1 MMEMKD
7 CYPTRGGQ
15 EATISPRLDPVA
27 YQDWKPYAPIT
38 AKQLSHFDEQGFLVL
53 DGLFDEDE
61 IAQMQQAAFTLL
73 KDPEGIDEQT
83 VILEPHDREVRS
95 IFRIHRQC
103 PSMRRLA
110 SDERIAGIVRFLL
123 DDDVYI
129 HQSRLNFKPGF
140 NGTEFY
146 WHSDFETWHAEDGMP
161 RMRAI
166 SASILLTENSEQ
178 NGPLMVIPG
187 SHLHFLSCQGE
198 TPEDHYRASLRK
210 QEVGTPDPESLS
222 RLVAQGG
229 LRSIPGKP
237 GQVILFDCNL
247 MHGSN
252 GNITPFPRSNAF
264 FVYNAI
270 CNRIG
275 RPFSARHPRP
285 DFIAE
290 RLIEPVRPVRD
301 SLLTEPA

>member
-1 MMEMKD
+1 MQD
-7 CYPTRGGQ
+7 CYPTRCGL
-15 EATISPRLDPVA
+15 EATTSPRLDPVA
-27 YQDWKPYAPIT
+27 YQAWKPDAPIT
-38 AKQLSHFDEQGFLVL
+38 AEQLRHFDEQGFLVL
-53 DGLFDEDE
+53 DALFGDDE
-61 IAQMQQAAFTLL
+61 IAQLQQAAFALL
-73 KDPEGIDEQT
+73 KNPDGIDDDT
-83 VILEPHDREVRS
+83 IILEPHDREIRS

-110 SDERIAGIVRFLL
+110 SDERIAGIVCFLL
-123 DDDVYI
+123 NDEVYI

-187 SHLHFLSCQGE
+187 SHRHFLSCQGE

-210 QEVGTPDPESLS
+210 QEVGTPDAKSLS
-222 RLVAQGG
+222 RLVEQGG

-270 CNRIG
+270 SNQIG
-275 RPFSARHPRP
+275 RPFAAKTPRP

-290 RLIEPVRPVRD
+290 RLIEPVR
-301 SLLTEPA
+301 SIAGALLAEPA